1 MKKSFI
7 TALILLSVSF
17 GCRTTKESTKST
29 EIIKKDSIVYNLI
42 EKDSIVHRIKE
53 IITPSNNTQINL
65 KNPCDSLGNLKPMDF
80 KTSVG
85 KSKLKIIFKDNEI
98 KIEAINDSIKEIY
111 ESKFIHKEKQKD
123 SIIKSLKEKNLELVK
138 ITKKSGFN
146 WWFLASILFN
156 ILLILILI
164 RFFRQNSKFF

>member
-42 EKDSIVHRIKE
+42 KKDSIIHIIKQ

-65 KNPCDSLGNLKPMDF
+65 RNPCDSLGNLKPMDF
-80 KTSVG
+80 GTTVG
-85 KSKLKIIFKDNEI
+85 KSKLNIIFKDNEI

-111 ESKFIHKEKQKD
+111 ESKFTYKERQND
-123 SIIKSLKEKNLELVK
+123 TIIKSLKEKNSELVK
-138 ITKKSGFN
+138 ITKKSSFN
-146 WWFLASILFN
+146 WWFLASILLN
-156 ILLILILI
+156 ILFIFIVI
-164 RFFRQNSKFF
+164 RFFLQNSKFF